1 MKILVV
7 TRITSFI
14 TDMMDDWRDKKGY
27 EVKLIPEYNE
37 ADVTWADVIICDFV
51 DNRLQSV
58 AEHPLA
64 HKKIVI
70 GRLHRV
76 EWYKGQPRAGLKWEN
91 VNYLVFTGKYFLDMF
106 NQSARKNMIKNCK
119 AIHIPYGIDLEKF
132 NFKERKPGLNIAWV
146 AKSYWARKDP
156 ARAISL
162 VYALRKHSNKDY
174 QLHMAGAGGDR
185 GMQDYIRY
193 LKSVRP
199 ELNEFVH
206 ECGYHGDINAF
217 LEDKDFALV
226 TSINESFCY
235 AVGEPMAKGIKTILW
250 DFEPADTI
258 WPREYTIFSDQEF
271 FDLIEGPYES
281 AKYRQYIKDNYSLEA
296 EIEEFER
303 LLSS

>member
-37 ADVTWADVIICDFV
+37 EDVTWADVIICDFV

-91 VNYLVFTGKYFLDMF
+91 VNYLVFTGKYFLEMF
-106 NQSARKNMIKNCK
+106 NQSARKNMIKDCK

-132 NFKERKPGLNIAWV
+132 NFKERKHGLNIAWV
-146 AKSYWARKDP
+146 AKSYWARK
-156 ARAISL
+156 I
-162 VYALRKHSNKDY
+162 
-174 QLHMAGAGGDR
+174 LHG
-185 GMQDYIRY
+185 
-193 LKSVRP
+193 
-199 ELNEFVH
+199 
-206 ECGYHGDINAF
+206 
-217 LEDKDFALV
+217 
-226 TSINESFCY
+226 
-235 AVGEPMAKGIKTILW
+235 
-250 DFEPADTI
+250 
-258 WPREYTIFSDQEF
+258 
-271 FDLIEGPYES
+271 
-281 AKYRQYIKDNYSLEA
+281 QY
-296 EIEEFER
+296 
-303 LLSS
+303 LLSMRCVSTQIKIINYIWQEQAAIGVCRIILDI